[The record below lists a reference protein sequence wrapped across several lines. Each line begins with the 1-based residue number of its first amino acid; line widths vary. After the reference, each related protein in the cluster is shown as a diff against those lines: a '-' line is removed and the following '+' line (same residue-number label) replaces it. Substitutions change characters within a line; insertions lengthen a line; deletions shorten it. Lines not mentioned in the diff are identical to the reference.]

1 MGCICPKCKSNNVI
15 PIMYGYPAPEAMEEA
30 EKGNLKLGGCMIYDI
45 DGGGMADRYCEDC
58 ENEWCVD
65 DFLVEDIVKV
75 RFRYW
80 SNWECYDLETIK
92 EDQWAFEVFPDG
104 TIKYFAYPRA
114 SRRVLD
120 KEVVHIETERVLDFY
135 QNLIWLYRPWTKI
148 IECKVC
154 DGCSYELTITYSDN
168 RKRKMHGD
176 LGGGTVDKTVT
187 DFLCTIPEM
196 KIKLEGEYDD

>member
-1 MGCICPKCKSNNVI
+1 
-15 PIMYGYPAPEAMEEA
+15 MYGYPALEAMEEA

-45 DGGGMADRYCEDC
+45 DGGGMADRYCKDC

-65 DFLVEDIVKV
+65 DFLVEDIAKV

-80 SNWECYDLETIK
+80 SNWGCYNPESIK

-120 KEVVHIETERVLDFY
+120 KEIVHIEKDRVIDFY
-135 QNLIWLYRPWTKI
+135 QNVIWLYRPWTEI
-148 IECKVC
+148 IKCEVC
-154 DGCSYELTITYSDN
+154 DGCSYELTITYKDN
-168 RKRKMHGD
+168 RKKKIHGD

-187 DFLCTIPEM
+187 DFLCTIPKM
-196 KIKLEGEYDD
+196 KIRLEGEDDD